1 MKMTKTIALLLSFA
15 VLISA
20 CKNQVNYNDTVVD
33 LYGKYTTQ
41 LATQFEKIAD
51 EKTTKEAA
59 LAIVAELDK
68 KTDSCT
74 KVMNDLKPSEEA
86 KDFHN
91 KVTGLFGSVK
101 TEYLPLAKQL
111 AELKGDS
118 NIDAYNKLIEDISK
132 AEKKVTTLEGQAI
145 AAQKVYA
152 DKVGMKVQ

>member
-68 KTDSCT
+68 K
-74 KVMNDLKPSEEA
+74 NR
-86 KDFHN
+86 
-91 KVTGLFGSVK
+91 
-101 TEYLPLAKQL
+101 
-111 AELKGDS
+111 
-118 NIDAYNKLIEDISK
+118 
-132 AEKKVTTLEGQAI
+132 
-145 AAQKVYA
+145 
-152 DKVGMKVQ
+152 